1 MKLYCVSPLKTMALT
16 ALLAW
21 GSMGVASAQRHDFAH
36 FDRYAKANAELPAPA
51 KGEKRV
57 VFMGNSITD
66 IWAAKHPDFFKNH
79 GYVGRGISGQ
89 TSYQFLLRFR
99 QDVINLKPQL
109 VVINYGTNDIAE
121 NTGAYDEDQTFNNVC
136 SMVDMA
142 RANHIKV
149 ILCSTLPAE
158 NFSWR
163 PNITDGMQKIR
174 HLNDRVKAYCK
185 ANNIPYVDYFSAMLS
200 EDGMGMKKE
209 YQNDTVHPNVKG
221 YDVMEAIIV
230 PAIEKALK

>member
-21 GSMGVASAQRHDFAH
+21 GSMGVASAQRHDFAQ

-142 RANHIKV
+142 RANDIKV

-174 HLNDRVKAYCK
+174 HLNERVKAYCK
-185 ANNIPYVDYFSAMLS
+185 ANKIPYVDYFSAMLS